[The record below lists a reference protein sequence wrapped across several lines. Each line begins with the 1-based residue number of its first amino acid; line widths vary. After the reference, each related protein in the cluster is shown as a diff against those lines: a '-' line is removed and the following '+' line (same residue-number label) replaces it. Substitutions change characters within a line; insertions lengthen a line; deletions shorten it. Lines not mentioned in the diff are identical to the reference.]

1 MSYKLKR
8 ILAPT
13 DFSELSGEAARLAA
27 RIAAQNDAELVLFY
41 ADPFLPPPH
50 FLGSDVGDVAA
61 SLANSKTLAEEE
73 LEKLRAEVVPA
84 TVRSRSVVIEDLPV
98 AAIVDWSNRNE
109 VDLVVMGTHGRSGI
123 NRIMLGSVSERVL
136 REGSV
141 PLLLVRPHQSAEIR
155 TIVCPVNL
163 SPIAQRTLEYA
174 AGFATAAGA
183 QLALWHVPESH
194 EPEGESIEQWIPPQL
209 REKVTFHRLEQGG
222 DPAEHLI
229 HAAREEGADLIIIG
243 AQHRR
248 FVDTTVIGSTT
259 VKITRHAPC
268 PVLVVTARD
277 EKA

>member
-1 MSYKLKR
+1 MSYRMKR

-50 FLGSDVGDVAA
+50 FLGSDVGEVAA
-61 SLANSKTLAEEE
+61 SLANSKILAEQE
-73 LEKLRAEVVPA
+73 LEKLRGEIVPPA
-84 TVRSRSVVIEDLPV
+84 VRSRSVVIEDLPV
-98 AAIVDWSNRNE
+98 AAIVDWANRNE

-163 SPIAQRTLEYA
+163 SPIARRTLEYA
-174 AGFATAAGA
+174 VGFATAAGA
-183 QLALWHVPESH
+183 ELALWHVPETS
-194 EPEGESIEQWIPPQL
+194 ERGESIEQWIAPEW
-209 REKVTFHRLEQGG
+209 RDKVTMHRLEQSG

-229 HAAREEGADLIIIG
+229 HAARDEGADLIIIG
-243 AQHRR
+243 SQHRR

-259 VKITRHAPC
+259 VKMTRHAPC

-277 EKA
+277 EKP